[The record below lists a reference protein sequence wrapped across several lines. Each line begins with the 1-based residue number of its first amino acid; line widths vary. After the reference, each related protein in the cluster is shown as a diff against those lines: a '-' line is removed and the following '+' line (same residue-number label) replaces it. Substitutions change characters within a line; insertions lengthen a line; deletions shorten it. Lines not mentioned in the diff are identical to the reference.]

1 MVFGRCGNC
10 GAVVVT
16 RHSGPGPLYKNLIA
30 LKNRC
35 HIAIID
41 YVADQNID
49 DHIIRLRELVFEL
62 ERANCTPNGELVQQL
77 EQSAKNPSAH
87 LGARENA

>member
-1 MVFGRCGNC
+1 M
-10 GAVVVT
+10 VT

-41 YVADQNID
+41 YVAGQNID
-49 DHIIRLRELVFEL
+49 DHITRLRELVFEL
-62 ERANCTPNGELVQQL
+62 ERANCTPNEILEKQL
-77 EQSAKNPSAH
+77 RESIGMKNDKH
-87 LGARENA
+87 LGAVEP